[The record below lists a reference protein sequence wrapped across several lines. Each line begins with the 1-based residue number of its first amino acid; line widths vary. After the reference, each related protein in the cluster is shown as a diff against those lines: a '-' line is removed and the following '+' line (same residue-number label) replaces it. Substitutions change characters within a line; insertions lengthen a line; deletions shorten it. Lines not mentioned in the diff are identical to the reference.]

1 MFKLI
6 LQWCVLSCATLA
18 CVNVSMAGAAQKP
31 VKVVASIKPLQLI
44 AASLLGDSAET
55 TLLISAD
62 NSPHHYNMKPSDVR
76 RLQDAD
82 LVIWV
87 GPDLERF
94 LVKPLKRNPAR
105 NLALLSEDEQ
115 EEHDEHAK
123 HEDHDEHEEHDEH
136 AKHEDHDEHEEH
148 DEHAKHEDH
157 DEHDEH
163 DEHAKHEEHDEHEEH
178 AEAEG
183 EHHHDH
189 DHGNDPHLWMAPE
202 RILEAAE
209 LITHRLQE
217 DYPERAAEFEERL
230 HSFEDRLKAADSALA
245 AQLKDVQKQGFYVF
259 HDAFE
264 GFVDHYGLNQLG
276 YFTVDPGRKPGA
288 KRLNQ
293 IRTALEES
301 KATCVFIEPQFEAPV
316 VRAIVGDLPVGKG
329 MLDPLGRDIAADNDG
344 IFNFLNALGSEIR
357 TCLKNS

>member
-18 CVNVSMAGAAQKP
+18 FVNVSMAGAALKP

-55 TLLISAD
+55 SLLVSPD

-94 LVKPLKRNPAR
+94 LIKPLKRNPAR
-105 NLALLSEDEQ
+105 NLALLSEDG
-115 EEHDEHAK
+115 
-123 HEDHDEHEEHDEH
+123 HDEHEEYDGNDEH
-136 AKHEDHDEHEEH
+136 TKHEEH
-148 DEHAKHEDH
+148 DSHS
-157 DEHDEH
+157 EH
-163 DEHAKHEEHDEHEEH
+163 DEHAKHEEHDEH

-209 LITHRLQE
+209 LITQRLQK

-259 HDAFE
+259 HDAFD

-288 KRLNQ
+288 KRLSQ
-293 IRTALEES
+293 IRTALENS
-301 KATCVFIEPQFEAPV
+301 QATCVFIEPQFEAPV
-316 VRAIVGDLPVGKG
+316 VRAIVGDLPVSKG
-329 MLDPLGRDIAADNDG
+329 MLDPLGREIPVDNDG
-344 IFNFLNALGSEIR
+344 IFNFLSALGSEIR
-357 TCLKNS
+357 SCLKK

>member
-1 MFKLI
+1 MFKSV

-18 CVNVSMAGAAQKP
+18 CVNVGIANAAQKP

-82 LVIWV
+82 LVIWA

-105 NLALLSEDEQ
+105 NLALLTEEEPARK
-115 EEHDEHAK
+115 EEHDE
-123 HEDHDEHEEHDEH
+123 HDEHEEHDEH

-148 DEHAKHEDH
+148 EEHAKHEDH

-163 DEHAKHEEHDEHEEH
+163 

-183 EHHHDH
+183 EHHH

-209 LITHRLQE
+209 LITQRLQE

-230 HSFEDRLKAADSALA
+230 HSFEERLNAADSALA
-245 AQLKDVQKQGFYVF
+245 AQLKDVQTQGFYVF

-316 VRAIVGDLPVGKG
+316 VRAIVGDLPIGKG
-329 MLDPLGRDIAADNDG
+329 MLDPLGREIAVDNDG
-344 IFNFLNALGSEIR
+344 IFNFLNALGNEIR
-357 TCLKNS
+357 TCLKKS